1 MPRLSSL
8 SRSIKGKV
16 AIVTGAASGMGRAT
30 AQLFADEG
38 AHVAVTDLDL
48 TKVQVV
54 VDEIVA
60 AGGSAHGWK
69 LDVTNAA
76 DRQTTVSQVSSRWG
90 GIDIL
95 VNNVATQP
103 EAPCHEHSLEDF
115 LLAINVNLTSYFLFS
130 KLCLPATPSSASRP
144 RKRDVTACVGG
155 RALRAVKKDADRR
168 GVRVCDH
175 ALRRAWVSL
184 RRVRPCALCHP
195 APTGCLSQPPERARV
210 PRDPRVSCACVQ
222 SAPRGSRRPRRP
234 RRPDGRLCS
243 HARRRHA
250 GCCST

>member
-1 MPRLSSL
+1 MQSL
-8 SRSIKGKV
+8 FFLFTVDPGELPQPAAARSARGALCGRQQRDGQVRRGRFAGIRRRGRPSRPGCTR
-16 AIVTGAASGMGRAT
+16 AGTHTLRYDAPPGRARRARRCDAGRAGDGRRVFAGRRRRSEWARRT
-30 AQLFADEG
+30 AWG
-38 AHVAVTDLDL
+38 
-48 TKVQVV
+48 
-54 VDEIVA
+54 
-60 AGGSAHGWK
+60 
-69 LDVTNAA
+69 
-76 DRQTTVSQVSSRWG
+76 TVSGSQLRSRCPCS
-90 GIDIL
+90 L
-95 VNNVATQP
+95 CVAR
-103 EAPCHEHSLEDF
+103 
-115 LLAINVNLTSYFLFS
+115 